1 MSLPNKLLLLLGLA
15 VTLCACT
22 NVDHPGMIY
31 SSGTIETNEI
41 DISSKVVGRISFLGV
56 KEGQKVSAGQVIAR
70 LDDLDKAAKD
80 LARAEKL
87 FQDKIIPAD
96 QLEMAQK
103 NKDNYLIIAP
113 ITGIVI
119 LQELFQGEVVT
130 PGTPIVTLAD
140 PNDLWVKIYIPE
152 KNIGRV
158 RLGASADVEVDS
170 FPQDIFNGRVIY
182 ISDQAE
188 FIPKNIQTKEER
200 VNQVFAVKITVTN
213 KEQKLKIGMPADVYI
228 KQ

>member
-1 MSLPNKLLLLLGLA
+1 MRLIKKLVLLSGVLSLISCNHA
-15 VTLCACT
+15 
-22 NVDHPGMIY
+22 DHKGQIY
-31 SSGTIETNEI
+31 GSGIIETNEI
-41 DISSKVVGRISFLGV
+41 DVSAKVIGRINFLGV

-80 LARAEKL
+80 FARAEKL
-87 FQDKIIPAD
+87 FHDKIIPAD
-96 QLEMAQK
+96 QLEVAQK
-103 NKDNYLIIAP
+103 VKDNYLIVAP
-113 ITGIVI
+113 ITGTVI

-140 PNDLWVKIYIPE
+140 TNDLWVKIYIPE
-152 KNIGRV
+152 QNIGRV
-158 RLGASADVEVDS
+158 KLGASADIEVDS
-170 FPQDIFNGRVIY
+170 FPQDVFNGKVIY

-200 VNQVFAVKITVTN
+200 VNQVFAVKVMVTN

-228 KQ
+228 KL

>member
-1 MSLPNKLLLLLGLA
+1 MHRCHRRIPLHLP
-15 VTLCACT
+15 
-22 NVDHPGMIY
+22 
-31 SSGTIETNEI
+31 
-41 DISSKVVGRISFLGV
+41 FLHIR
-56 KEGQKVSAGQVIAR
+56 QKVSAGQVIAR